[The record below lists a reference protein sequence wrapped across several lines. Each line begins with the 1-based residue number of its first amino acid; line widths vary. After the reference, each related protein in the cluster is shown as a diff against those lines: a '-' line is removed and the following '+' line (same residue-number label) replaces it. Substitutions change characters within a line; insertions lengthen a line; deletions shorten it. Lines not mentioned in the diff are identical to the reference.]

1 MKVTEFDGEI
11 AVKNMNNEYKD
22 VKGYDINKANEG
34 LGLYVTSNGRMDL
47 QLKESLNEINK

>member
-22 VKGYDINKANEG
+22 VNGYDINKANEG